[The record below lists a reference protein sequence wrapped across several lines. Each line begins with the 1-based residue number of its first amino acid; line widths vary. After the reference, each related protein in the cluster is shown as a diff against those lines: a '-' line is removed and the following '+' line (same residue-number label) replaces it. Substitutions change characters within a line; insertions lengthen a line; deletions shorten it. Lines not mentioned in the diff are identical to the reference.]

1 MLQEAII
8 TKIRE
13 DGLAEVVVERSGIC
27 GGDCDECNSCRYEK
41 LMKTVVQ
48 NPIEAHRGQ
57 HVYIEMPT
65 SGVLKGALFIYVIPL
80 IMLFVGYFV
89 GLFSGFA
96 EGGCIATA
104 FGGTL
109 IGVIIAAVLSSKQHK
124 SAPAPA
130 KVVSVIY
137 DQDNEH

>member
-8 TKIRE
+8 TKIRD

-41 LMKTVVQ
+41 LMKTLVQ
-48 NPIEAHRGQ
+48 NPIDAHRGQ

-65 SGVLKGALFIYVIPL
+65 SGVLKGAIYIYVIPL

-89 GLFSGFA
+89 GAFIGLG
-96 EGGCIATA
+96 EGGCILAA
-104 FGGTL
+104 FV
-109 IGVIIAAVLSSKQHK
+109 GVVLGIAVAAFLGIRQHK
-124 SAPAPA
+124 GDPTPA
-130 KVVSVIY
+130 KIVSIID
-137 DQDNEH
+137 DQG

>member
-65 SGVLKGALFIYVIPL
+65 SGVLKGAVYIYIIPL

-89 GLFSGFA
+89 GYFVSLS
-96 EGGCIATA
+96 EGGCIAAA
-104 FGGTL
+104 FVFTV
-109 IGVIIAAVLSSKQHK
+109 IGVVIAALLSMRQHK
-124 SAPAPA
+124 KAPTPA
-130 KVVSVIY
+130 KVVSIIY
-137 DQDNEH
+137 DQDEK

>member
-8 TKIRE
+8 TKIRD

-48 NPIEAHRGQ
+48 NPIEARRGQ

-65 SGVLKGALFIYVIPL
+65 SGVLKGAIYIYVIPL
-80 IMLFVGYFV
+80 IMLFAGYFI
-89 GLFSGFA
+89 GYFA
-96 EGGCIATA
+96 KLSEGGCIATA

-109 IGVIIAAVLSSKQHK
+109 IGVLIAAVLSKRQHK
-124 SAPAPA
+124 KAPAPA
-130 KVVSVIY
+130 RVISVIH
-137 DQDNEH
+137 DQGNEQ

>member
-8 TKIRE
+8 TKTL
-13 DGLAEVVVERSGIC
+13 DNGLAEVVVERSGIC

-65 SGVLKGALFIYVIPL
+65 SGVLKGALYIYILPL
-80 IMLFVGYFV
+80 VMLFVGYFV
-89 GLFSGFA
+89 GYFA
-96 EGGCIATA
+96 ELSESYCIVCA
-104 FGGTL
+104 FGGVL
-109 IGVIIAAVLSSKQHK
+109 LGIGIAALLSTRQHK
-124 SAPAPA
+124 SNPTPA
-130 KVVSVIY
+130 KIISVIH
-137 DQDNEH
+137 DQE

>member
-65 SGVLKGALFIYVIPL
+65 SGVLKGAIYIYIIPL
-80 IMLFVGYFV
+80 VMLFVGYFV
-89 GLFSGFA
+89 GYFA
-96 EGGCIATA
+96 GMSEDGCIVCAIV
-104 FGGTL
+104 GVLVG
-109 IGVIIAAVLSSKQHK
+109 IGIAAFLSGRQHK
-124 SAPAPA
+124 GNPTPA
-130 KVVSVIY
+130 KVVSVIH
-137 DQDNEH
+137 DQ